1 MYMLRFEILACED
14 YTIYINPL
22 LDTINGY
29 FKWGQ
34 EFTLMLLKNMIAF
47 EEIGSRNLA
56 LPLKY
61 AFMMHFSVLDPLLL
75 DMVSVLTLVM
85 DDSTKPY

>member
-1 MYMLRFEILACED
+1 
-14 YTIYINPL
+14 
-22 LDTINGY
+22 
-29 FKWGQ
+29 
-34 EFTLMLLKNMIAF
+34 MLLKNMIAF